1 MKPITVLLPLLLLAG
16 CTSAAKQAHLPD
28 GRVGHSIRCWANMSG
43 CTERAGEICGAK
55 GYDVVHQQA
64 SPQASSVGGIG
75 TAGTDYTMLIACRP

>member
-28 GRVGHSIRCWANMSG
+28 GRVGHSIRCWVNQSG
-43 CTERAGEICGAK
+43 CIERAGEICGAK

-64 SPQASSVGGIG
+64 SPQAAMTNYGG
-75 TAGTDYTMLIACRP
+75 TARTDYTMLIACRP